1 MQPQRQC
8 RWDDKHSGEV
18 AMNFA
23 PRLGL
28 LVLPLLL
35 MLSFPALAQE
45 VEITNGLICDTQQQ
59 VQQFVALY
67 DGDAQSTAEKVNVVE
82 RNPTACI
89 VSGIAYLRGHN
100 LATARTRDTTFQ
112 IVPILVLGVVTEK
125 GIETVT
131 PALYYSAVEVDEIGV

>member
-1 MQPQRQC
+1 
-8 RWDDKHSGEV
+8 
-18 AMNFA
+18 MNIA
-23 PRLGL
+23 PRRGL

-35 MLSFPALAQE
+35 MLSVPALAQE
-45 VEITNGLICDTQQQ
+45 VEVTNGLICDTQEQ
-59 VQQFVALY
+59 VQQYVALY
-67 DGDAQSTAEKVNVVE
+67 DGDAQSTAEKVNVAE

-89 VSGIAYLRGHN
+89 FSGMAYVRGRN
-100 LATARTRDTTFQ
+100 LARARTRDTTFQ